1 MKKLALACMLLSTVA
16 IDAGAAFAQTQAPQ
30 PDAKS
35 GPQVRYQKTTRFDFD
50 NDEVEASPMR
60 PNGDVVDGIRKLRQS
75 SLVQARTNF
84 KPEMLKSVES
94 M

>member
-1 MKKLALACMLLSTVA
+1 MKKLALACVFLSTVG
-16 IDAGAAFAQTQAPQ
+16 IDLSAALAQTQAPQ
-30 PDAKS
+30 ADGKN
-35 GPQVRYQKTTRFDFD
+35 GVQVRYQKTTRFDFD

-60 PNGDVVDGIRKLRQS
+60 PDGDVVNGVRKLRQS

-84 KPEMLKSVES
+84 KPEMLKSVEG